1 MDIPD
6 DHDDVTYHQAWR
18 GSAEACEGYS
28 LIELLVVVIILG
40 ILAATAIPAYL
51 NQRDAAAESAVQA
64 DLRNAA
70 VYQVA
75 LLNTPDGPVPD
86 LEGLRDLGFELSRG
100 VEITNDGQF
109 VVGES
114 DFCIQAR
121 ATTGTG
127 RHWSVNANSGIQVV
141 DEATC

>member
-1 MDIPD
+1 MDIQIEV
-6 DHDDVTYHQAWR
+6 DDVTEPAQGFRVADT
-18 GSAEACEGYS
+18 CEGYS
-28 LIELLVVVIILG
+28 LIELLVVVIVLG
-40 ILAATAIPAYL
+40 ILAATAIPSYL
-51 NQRDAAAESAVQA
+51 NQRDAAAESAVQS

-109 VVGES
+109 VVGDS

-127 RHWSVNANSGIQVV
+127 RHWSVNADSGIQVV